1 VSVRVQAARIPLDE
15 ALQQPGRACSLAAV
29 AQRERPQDRILG
41 VGVLAAGKQLLELK
55 LRAWAGGDHP
65 PQRCRDRVLGLAPVL
80 LGWIPQ
86 PAPAQLQ
93 RSAGEHDRRARLDQP
108 TRDIAS
114 GRRATRRAS

>member
-15 ALQQPGRACSLAAV
+15 ALRQPGRACSLAAV

-41 VGVLAAGKQLLELK
+41 VGVLAAGKQLLELSNCGRGPAAIT
-55 LRAWAGGDHP
+55 RAS
-65 PQRCRDRVLGLAPVL
+65 CRDRVLGLAPVL

>member
-15 ALQQPGRACSLAAV
+15 ALRQPGRACSLAAV

-55 LRAWAGGDHP
+55 LRAWPAAIT
-65 PQRCRDRVLGLAPVL
+65 RASCRDRVLGLAPVL